1 MHGAKLLENDKFCGH
16 NGQVANHQKVP
27 FLILLINTKQKL
39 KNVLCEGG
47 NLLLSLFQ
55 ARCRI
60 KGNLSPKEAVEL
72 NKHIVYSFIIILF
85 IFAKN
90 GGPEEGIKEGVQV
103 LSTPPLHPPPP

>member
-1 MHGAKLLENDKFCGH
+1 MVQSYLKMTSFVDI
-16 NGQVANHQKVP
+16 GQVANHQKVP

-72 NKHIVYSFIIILF
+72 NKHIVYSFIILF